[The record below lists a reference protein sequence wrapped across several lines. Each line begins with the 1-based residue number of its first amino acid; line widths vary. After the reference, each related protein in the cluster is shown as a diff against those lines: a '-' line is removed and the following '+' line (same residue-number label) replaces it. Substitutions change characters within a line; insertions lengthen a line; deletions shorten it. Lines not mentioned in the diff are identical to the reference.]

1 MKLKRTQYSVL
12 IISSAD
18 SFADALG
25 AVLSPADH
33 QPVVRV
39 ASISAAKRLLAER
52 QFDFVMI
59 NAPVQDEAGIE
70 FACDLASKSASA
82 IVVFVRAD
90 AFAAA
95 YEQLTPFGVFTMH
108 KPLAQHAAMTALL
121 WLAAA
126 RERNRQHESK
136 AVSLAQ
142 KMQDIRTVNK
152 AKWFL
157 IEHEHMN
164 EAQAHRHI
172 EKQAMDR
179 CVSRTQI
186 AEEII
191 KKYT

>member
-18 SFADALG
+18 NFADALS

-33 QPVVRV
+33 QPVVRA
-39 ASISAAKRLLAER
+39 ASISAAKRLLAQR

-59 NAPVQDEAGIE
+59 NAPVQDEAGLE

-90 AFAAA
+90 AYAAA

-126 RERNRQHESK
+126 RERNQQHESK
-136 AVSLAQ
+136 AVSLSQ

-179 CVSRTQI
+179 CVSRTLI

-191 KKYT
+191 QKYT